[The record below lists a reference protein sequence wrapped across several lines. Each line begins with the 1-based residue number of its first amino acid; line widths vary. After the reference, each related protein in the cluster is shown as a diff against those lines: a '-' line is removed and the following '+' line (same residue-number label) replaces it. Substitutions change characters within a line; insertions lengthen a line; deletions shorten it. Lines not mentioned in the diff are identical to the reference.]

1 MPGTTKGTRAPGT
14 PDHGKKN
21 TFDAA
26 AASAAAPCSPSH
38 VSIDDLLIPPLDG
51 MGGDLD
57 DLEND
62 FGLIDDDLFGMHGS
76 LLGDED
82 SVHHHHSNNNNN
94 NSSGDASGG
103 PTLSGAGSGGSG
115 GENDD
120 DEETDAK
127 KQARL
132 IRNRESAQL
141 SRQRKKQYLDE
152 LERRCRGLQTTNS
165 ELHGLVARL
174 TAENN
179 GLRAGSRPRVS
190 STPSHTLELELARA
204 LTRKVST
211 RVSVSPCLPCTR
223 CLRVSRVFRSPP
235 CQKDHVRTRS
245 LLHDVRPCRVS
256 QASKS
261 RENTCA
267 CA

>member
-1 MPGTTKGTRAPGT
+1 MSGSTKGTRAPGT
-14 PDHGKKN
+14 PEHGN
-21 TFDAA
+21 NNNFDAA
-26 AASAAAPCSPSH
+26 AAAAAAPCSPSH

-62 FGLIDDDLFGMHGS
+62 FGLIDDDLFRMDGS
-76 LLGDED
+76 LLGDDD
-82 SVHHHHSNNNNN
+82 SDHHHHN
-94 NSSGDASGG
+94 NSGGDASGG

-174 TAENN
+174 TAENS
-179 GLRAGSRPRVS
+179 GLRAGLRRRVS
-190 STPSHTLELELARA
+190 STPSLTLTLTLTLA
-204 LTRKVST
+204 LTLALTLTQKSST
-211 RVSVSPCLPCTR
+211 CLLFP
-223 CLRVSRVFRSPP
+223 
-235 CQKDHVRTRS
+235 S
-245 LLHDVRPCRVS
+245 LTAL
-256 QASKS
+256 
-261 RENTCA
+261 
-267 CA
+267 